1 MIYARLILST
11 FDNIPQLVKQI
22 RTDKIKAGW
31 KLIQPALKT
40 YLKAL
45 LFRRLSSLSL
55 FNECGYIIHH
65 WSTDEDRCI
74 STEADTEDQ
83 CY

>member
-11 FDNIPQLVKQI
+11 FDNIPQIVEWI

>member
-31 KLIQPALKT
+31 KLIQPALKPY
-40 YLKAL
+40 YLEDLAAF
-45 LFRRLSSLSL
+45 LFSMNAVTS
-55 FNECGYIIHH
+55 YITGVPMKI
-65 WSTDEDRCI
+65 D
-74 STEADTEDQ
+74 A
-83 CY
+83 

>member
-1 MIYARLILST
+1 MIYARPILST

-45 LFRRLSSLSL
+45 LFRRLCSLSL
-55 FNECGYIIHH
+55 FNECGHIIHN
-65 WSTDEDRCI
+65 WSTDEDRRI
-74 STEADTEDQ
+74 STEADTENQ

>member
-1 MIYARLILST
+1 MMYVLLILST
-11 FDNIPQLVKQI
+11 FNNMSRFAGQI

-31 KLIQPALKT
+31 KRIQPALKT
-40 YLKAL
+40 YLLAL
-45 LFRRLSSLSL
+45 LFRRLCSLSF
-55 FNECGYIIHH
+55 FNECCYIIHH

>member
-1 MIYARLILST
+1 MLHVLLILST
-11 FDNIPQLVKQI
+11 FNNISLLVEQMRI
-22 RTDKIKAGW
+22 DKIKAGW

-45 LFRRLSSLSL
+45 FRRLCSLSL
-55 FNECGYIIHH
+55 FNECCYIIHH
-65 WSTDEDRCI
+65 WSTDEDRCV

>member
-11 FDNIPQLVKQI
+11 FDNTPQLVKQI